1 MKAEFGKHFIADLYL
16 CQRRLWENP
25 QELCDKVQQITQLAH
40 LSGVCWS
47 AETTQSEWIRIWA
60 KFQDFLI
67 LLHVFPG
74 EGFLTIDLFSWQNQF
89 DIQDL
94 GEGLIELFNPQ
105 VVAAES
111 RLRGEHLKT
120 L

>member
-25 QELCDKVQQITQLAH
+25 QELFDKVREIAQLAH
-40 LSGVCWS
+40 LTSICCCV
-47 AETTQSEWIRIWA
+47 ETAQAEWIRIWA
-60 KFQDFLI
+60 KFQDLLI
-67 LLHVFPG
+67 LLHVFPE
-74 EGFLTIDLFSWQNQF
+74 EGFLTIDLFSWQSQF
-89 DIQDL
+89 NIQDL